1 MEFFTRVQNIHP
13 SFLNSSI
20 CVSVVFGVPYGI
32 QDHSSFSLHS
42 AMFRCLFRLQW
53 IFSSAGWQRASFDF
67 SPFYADLLLCCIFLL
82 RFYWWY
88 CTEVVPKDEES
99 KTTWSILL
107 VSCNSSL
114 CGLLSVSNNVRQ
126 IGWYEVDLFTDTW
139 SFILLFNQII
149 VISSSISSKTLFWY
163 VWTPISYG

>member
-20 CVSVVFGVPYGI
+20 LCLCCFRSFIRYSRSFFLF
-32 QDHSSFSLHS
+32 SSFCYVSLPFS
-42 AMFRCLFRLQW
+42 SPMV
-53 IFSSAGWQRASFDF
+53 FSSAGWQRASFDF
-67 SPFYADLLLCCIFLL
+67 SPFMQICYFAVFFWL

-99 KTTWSILL
+99 KTAWSILL